1 MPKNFLRLLVFLAT
15 LLTLL
20 PCFAANEEK
29 SFKTL
34 NDFNGARFSTING
47 TVADKLTQAVI
58 PNADNFVYYNT
69 VADGIMALKSNK
81 VDAFVLDEP
90 ICQLAAARNP
100 EVMVFHEPVMPDQYG
115 FAFPKGSPLRDKF
128 NTVIRKFQEDGTLQN
143 LRNIWLGADD
153 SKKVLLKQDWAGKNG
168 TIRYFHDYLVEPI
181 VYIGS
186 DGPLGYEIDLAMRI
200 AKELDMKIELT
211 KCEFGGLIASL
222 QSGKADVISGSMS
235 ITEER
240 KKTVDFADSH
250 YKAALVLMV
259 RNDAYKGSN
268 ESFVDSIKASFEKT
282 FIVENRWKLIIDG
295 LLVTIL
301 ISACAGFGGLF
312 LGFFLCIL
320 KREGSKS
327 VRKGINTFIRLMK
340 STPIVVFLMILYY
353 IIFGSVNVSALW
365 VAILGFTINFGVYA
379 AETYSTGLDTVDN
392 GQREAA
398 LALGYT
404 PKQTFWKVIFPQAAR
419 TFLPILKG
427 DFIAMVKE
435 TSIVGYISVQDLT
448 MVSDII
454 HARTME
460 AFFPLIVTAVIYL
473 AIANLLTLALDIIE
487 IKIDPKQRKRTVKGV
502 KMQ

>member
-1 MPKNFLRLLVFLAT
+1 
-15 LLTLL
+15 
-20 PCFAANEEK
+20 
-29 SFKTL
+29 
-34 NDFNGARFSTING
+34 
-47 TVADKLTQAVI
+47 
-58 PNADNFVYYNT
+58 
-69 VADGIMALKSNK
+69 
-81 VDAFVLDEP
+81 
-90 ICQLAAARNP
+90 
-100 EVMVFHEPVMPDQYG
+100 
-115 FAFPKGSPLRDKF
+115 
-128 NTVIRKFQEDGTLQN
+128 
-143 LRNIWLGADD
+143 
-153 SKKVLLKQDWAGKNG
+153 
-168 TIRYFHDYLVEPI
+168 
-181 VYIGS
+181 
-186 DGPLGYEIDLAMRI
+186 MRI